1 MNNPIL
7 SLENVTFSYNNKTIV
22 KEIDF
27 SISQGAFVG
36 LVGPNGGGKTTLI
49 KMILGLLKP
58 DEGTIKLFNQ
68 PINEFTDWS
77 KIGFVSQKANTF
89 NKGFP
94 ATVFEVVAMGLT
106 ARIGYFKFFTKKHR
120 QQVITAI
127 KQVGMEDYVHENI
140 GNLSG
145 GQQQRVFIARALVSQ
160 PKLIILDEPTVGID
174 VTNVERFYQL
184 LVKLQQ
190 EQQITLL
197 LVSHDLT
204 SMRDYVTE
212 MIGLNQ
218 TIYFHGPPEKYVTQQ
233 STT

>member
-1 MNNPIL
+1 
-7 SLENVTFSYNNKTIV
+7 
-22 KEIDF
+22 
-27 SISQGAFVG
+27 
-36 LVGPNGGGKTTLI
+36 
-49 KMILGLLKP
+49 MILGLLKP

-160 PKLIILDEPTVGID
+160 PTLIILDEPTVGID

-218 TIYFHGPPEKYVTQQ
+218 TIYFHGPPKKYVTQQ
-233 STT
+233 

>member
-49 KMILGLLKP
+49 KMILGLLEP
-58 DEGTIKLFNQ
+58 HEGTIKLFNQ
-68 PINEFTDWS
+68 PIHEFTDWQ

-106 ARIGYFKFFTKKHR
+106 ASIGYFKFFTKKYR
-120 QQVITAI
+120 QQVLEAI
-127 KQVGMEDYVHENI
+127 EQVGMENYVDENI

-145 GQQQRVFIARALVSQ
+145 GQQQRVFIARALVSK
-160 PKLIILDEPTVGID
+160 PKLLILDEPTVGID
-174 VTNVERFYQL
+174 
-184 LVKLQQ
+184 
-190 EQQITLL
+190 
-197 LVSHDLT
+197 
-204 SMRDYVTE
+204 
-212 MIGLNQ
+212 
-218 TIYFHGPPEKYVTQQ
+218 
-233 STT
+233 